1 MLFPQSTT
9 DGLFRPGCFRTVDPG
24 HAVRGSGAS
33 NIAGDNMSKVQ
44 KRYLLI
50 GGVLGLIALALII
63 GAWRP
68 SRKALGAQPSTSDVE
83 VVQVE
88 KKDVPIYAEW
98 IGTLDGLVN
107 ADVRA
112 QVTGYLLKQGYQEGA
127 FVKQGQLLF
136 QIDPRP
142 FQAAL
147 DQAQGQLAQAQA
159 ALANAQ
165 AVQRRTELDV
175 QRYTPLAEQQAAS
188 QQDLDNS
195 VQNNLAAK
203 ATVETAKAQIK
214 TYEAAVETAKI
225 NLDFTRL
232 VAPIDGIAG
241 QAQLQVG
248 ALVTPSSG
256 VVTSVSTVNPIKV
269 YFTVGEPQYLA
280 WRKRFPTES
289 SRLEADKGLRLQL
302 ILADGSTYPDVGKFY
317 FADRQV
323 DESTGAIRIAGLFP
337 NPNNVLRPG
346 GYGKVRAV
354 IRSQAGAL
362 LVPQRAVS
370 ELQGGYQVAVV
381 DADNKVD
388 VRSVTVGDRVDN
400 RWIIASGLN
409 PGDRV
414 VVEGVQRMRTGV
426 HVNPKPFVAEAK
438 N

>member
-1 MLFPQSTT
+1 
-9 DGLFRPGCFRTVDPG
+9 
-24 HAVRGSGAS
+24 
-33 NIAGDNMSKVQ
+33 MSKVQ
-44 KRYLLI
+44 KRHLI
-50 GGVLGLIALALII
+50 GGVLGLIALALIV
-63 GAWRP
+63 GAGCT
-68 SRKALGAQPSTSDVE
+68 SKTAQGAQPGTSDVE
-83 VVQVE
+83 VLQVQKE
-88 KKDVPIYAEW
+88 DVPIYAEW

-147 DQAQGQLAQAQA
+147 DQAQGQLAQAHA

-175 QRYTPLAEQQAAS
+175 QRYRPLAEQQAAS

-195 VQNNLAAK
+195 VQNNLAAI

-214 TYEAAVETAKI
+214 TYDAAVETAKI

-232 VAPIDGIAG
+232 IAPIDGIAG

-248 ALVTPSSG
+248 ALVTPGSG
-256 VVTSVSTVNPIKV
+256 IVTSVSTVDPIKV

-280 WRKRFPTES
+280 WRQRFPTDAD
-289 SRLEADKGLRLQL
+289 RQQADKELRLQL
-302 ILADGSTYPDVGKFY
+302 ILADGSTYPHEGKFY

-323 DESTGAIRIAGLFP
+323 DASTGAIRIAGLFP
-337 NPNNVLRPG
+337 NPNNILRPG

-354 IRSQAGAL
+354 IRKQPGAL

-381 DADNKVD
+381 GADNKVA
-388 VRSVTVGDRVDN
+388 VRTVTVGDRVDN
-400 RWIIASGLN
+400 RWIVTSGLSA
-409 PGDRV
+409 GERV

-426 HVNPKPFVAEAK
+426 QVNPKPFVAEAK

>member
-1 MLFPQSTT
+1 M
-9 DGLFRPGCFRTVDPG
+9 
-24 HAVRGSGAS
+24 
-33 NIAGDNMSKVQ
+33 AGDNMSKVQ

-50 GGVLGLIALALII
+50 GGVFGLIVLALIM
-63 GAWRP
+63 GALRP
-68 SRKALGAQPSTSDVE
+68 SKKALGAQPSTTDVE
-83 VVQVE
+83 VVQV
-88 KKDVPIYAEW
+88 KKEDVPIYAEW

-127 FVKQGQLLF
+127 FVNQGQLLF

-195 VQNNLAAK
+195 VQNNLAAI
-203 ATVETAKAQIK
+203 ATVATAKAQIK

-248 ALVTPSSG
+248 ALVTPGSG

-280 WRKRFPTES
+280 WRKRFPTEA
-289 SRLEADKGLRLQL
+289 SRLEADKELRLQL
-302 ILADGSTYPDVGKFY
+302 ILADGSTYPDEGKFY

-323 DESTGAIRIAGLFP
+323 DESTGAIRLAGLFP

-346 GYGKVRAV
+346 GYAKVRAV
-354 IRSQAGAL
+354 IRTQPGAL

-381 DADNKVD
+381 EADNKVD
-388 VRSVTVGDRVDN
+388 IRTVTVGDRVDN

-414 VVEGVQRMRTGV
+414 VAEGVQRMHTGV

-438 N
+438 DR

>member
-1 MLFPQSTT
+1 MTQ
-9 DGLFRPGCFRTVDPG
+9 
-24 HAVRGSGAS
+24 
-33 NIAGDNMSKVQ
+33 VQ
-44 KRYLLI
+44 KRILLI
-50 GGVLGLIALALII
+50 GGVLGLIVLALIF
-63 GAWRP
+63 GAVRP
-68 SRKALGAQPSTSDVE
+68 YKQAMGAPPTTLDVE
-83 VVQVE
+83 VAQVQKE
-88 KKDVPIYAEW
+88 DVPIYAEW

-147 DQAQGQLAQAQA
+147 DQAEGQLAQAQA
-159 ALANAQ
+159 SLANAQ

-175 QRYTPLAEQQAAS
+175 KRYTPLAEQQVAS
-188 QQDLDNS
+188 QQDLDNY
-195 VQNNLAAK
+195 VQHNLAAI

-225 NLDFTRL
+225 NFDFTRL

-248 ALVTPSSG
+248 ALVTPGSG
-256 VVTSVSTVNPIKV
+256 IVTSVSTVNPIKV

-289 SRLEADKGLRLQL
+289 SREEADKGLKLQL
-302 ILADGSTYPDVGKFY
+302 ILADGSTYPHEGKFF

-323 DESTGAIRIAGLFP
+323 DESTGAIRIAGLFA

-346 GYGKVRAV
+346 GYAKVRAV
-354 IRSQAGAL
+354 IRTQPGAL

-381 DADNKVD
+381 EADNKVD
-388 VRSVTVGDRVDN
+388 IRTVAVGDRVGN

-414 VVEGVQRMRTGV
+414 VAEGVQRMRTAG
-426 HVNPKPFVAEAK
+426 HVNTKPVVAEAK
-438 N
+438 ER